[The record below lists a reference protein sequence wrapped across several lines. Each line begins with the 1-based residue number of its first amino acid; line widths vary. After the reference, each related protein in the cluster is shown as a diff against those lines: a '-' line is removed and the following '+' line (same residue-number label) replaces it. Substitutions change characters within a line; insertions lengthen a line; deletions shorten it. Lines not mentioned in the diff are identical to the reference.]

1 MAENRSLS
9 SSEQYIKKS
18 NRRLVFAGLGLFL
31 LVFFIWMFTASEQQ
45 HVIPQQPRDFTSD
58 DFIGYNDP
66 SKTADTLSSGKGRLV
81 SNPAQVDMNNVVL
94 GSKAEALIVLTAEN
108 APILFQGYELAETQQ
123 DGFTIESGC
132 TAGRRIEKG
141 ASCNVKV
148 LWNPVELRQIQ
159 NILNIRW
166 RLDDGA
172 TYGEDTTSIRIS
184 AQSTDSKD
192 CVICETVAEDAKKKP
207 RMGMMLNGQLAEID
221 DDGNISLGGKN
232 YRVDANG
239 NLLDENGNPTGMKL
253 IDGKLYD
260 ANGNLIG
267 TVGADGYIRDA
278 NGNIIGRI
286 NPDGSVT
293 LFGQKGRVTENG
305 IIVDENGN
313 IIGVAEPERIP
324 LDMNSKIIGTISKTQ
339 DVIDTNGETVGR
351 LLGDGTIVSPSLEII
366 GAAIP
371 VLSVMDDYGNVIG
384 KLTMDGAVVDA
395 SNSAIGRPMVDGTI
409 VDLGGTP
416 IGTLRPWGLVSDFM
430 GHVIGAVLPDG
441 NVMGQ
446 SNSNIARISPTGI
459 AIDATG
465 ELVGGVI
472 PQGAAVGAGCASLG
486 KALQNGVVKD
496 AFDQTIGRV
505 LPDGAIVDDNY
516 NEVGSV
522 ITQGLIINEKG
533 TVLGFVNSE
542 GKAVDSKGTVIGCV
556 NPDGTVSAGKKFIGA
571 IMKKGRV
578 IGHGCTVLGSVY
590 PNGSVVSQTSGV
602 VGKVLADRYVI
613 NSDNRIVGVVIPR
626 GTAIAEGCRLL
637 GLISLNGRVLD
648 TTSTDIGCVTMEGDV
663 VNNENK
669 VIGAVNKRG
678 IVVDKNGNVIGRTRM
693 DGKVFNKDG
702 KVIGCVNPDGTVTDL
717 DGNII
722 GTVIP
727 TGDSAFGAGTGGSSA
742 IGGGVIL
749 DANGNPTDWTI
760 VGNEVF
766 DKNGNKIGTLN
777 EKGWIVDE
785 NGNIVG
791 FIPPD
796 GVIFSPEGAVL
807 GRYSRSTGVAVNMAG
822 ERFAKILPDYTAIS
836 GDKNEIVGA
845 LIADK
850 TTFVTQDGTILG
862 TLRVDGSLTD
872 DAGNVMG
879 AIRADG
885 SVVDKDGNV
894 IGSKVLKGTVF
905 SATGDIV
912 GSVNDKAEVLSAA
925 KTVIGKIYGNGLAVS
940 NNGAVLGAV
949 MSDMTL
955 AIGAE
960 GYIGTVSVN
969 GDVADKNGRS
979 IGKVSPF
986 GLVLGA
992 NGELLGKTLRV
1003 GPYVDMTGRVIG
1015 WTSFN
1020 GELNDTTGRPA
1031 GQILMNGTA
1040 LNKNAQVIGTL
1051 VPRGITVN
1059 TKGLFAG
1066 TIAPNAR
1073 VMGAKNAVVGSVK
1086 ASPYFYDVEQK
1097 IAGQHLNAGVAL
1109 DVNGN
1114 LIGWTRYDGT
1124 VVNADRPVG
1133 LVALDGYIYAQ
1144 NGTIIGFYVP
1154 FGTPAINDSGKSFGF
1169 MGLNGLVINAG
1180 GEVLG
1185 KAISPTS
1192 VVQNGKLVGR
1202 LLKDTNSVT
1211 NFHGTVIGQVSPNG
1225 TVTNIQD
1232 AKPFGSVSMNG
1243 FAMNLTKQVVGGLT
1257 LMGTPLSEALTII
1270 GQEFWDGTVLNDGKS
1285 IGKVGATQI
1294 VFDLSNRIIGFA
1306 GLSSPFIGRD
1316 GNVIST
1322 AEGTS
1327 AITNATGATIAN
1339 QMPFGSAL
1347 TAETLWAGGSMPTGT
1362 VVTDDGFDI
1371 GVVAADGAILN
1382 AQEITGRIL
1391 PDGTAAGIVE
1401 RMTYTTMPYVGA
1413 VVRQG
1418 VPVHFKGMVLG
1429 RTTTDGGVLDA
1440 TDKRTNKIL
1449 DDGTI
1454 LGTTDPLDGIV
1465 VPFGSANNHNGDTLG
1480 MLSGDGMVVTVGGT
1494 VKGKIATNG
1503 TVKGN
1508 HVLKIEG
1515 AMVPQGLATNGCRVI
1530 GQTTPA
1536 GQLVD
1541 GRGSIV
1547 GHISI
1552 DKKAMN
1558 KSGETIGQITPIGSV
1573 LSTDGSFIGRSM
1585 SDATVVDTR
1594 GNNVGCVNA
1603 DASVV
1608 DNTGAVLGCVL
1619 QRGPIISKDGL
1630 MIGRSKFDG
1639 TIMSASN
1646 AVIGKVGGDCKVAY
1660 DMDGNVIG
1668 RVVSPDEE
1676 LIYNDDG
1683 TIAGTFNRGGEY
1695 RDPAGNHIFTVKPNG
1710 DIIDPKTGK
1719 VIARLGED
1727 GVLRT
1732 PDGKPIDDATF
1743 LKGYQGVYDADGNL
1757 LYYITPDGKIIDPK
1771 TGEIIG
1777 YIKDGVAYDKNGN
1790 PLFRV
1795 NPDGTVT
1802 DMNGNVIG
1810 YIKDGDL
1817 FGTVSGC
1824 DILNLDGTKIASIMA
1839 DGSII
1844 DLNGEVYATVLGDG
1858 TLLNKNNVPFGSI
1871 AGTNI
1876 RLDRCGIKSGAGLGA
1891 GGMGS
1896 GATGRRIFI
1905 GNKAF
1910 GITSNGSLVAEDGTV
1925 VGYMGQDGRP
1935 YSLDNRLLTGVD
1947 GTGRTRPNTSPK
1959 MTVSP
1964 EQLEQ
1969 MQQLLAQKRQGM
1981 RGGIKNA
1988 IRPEGRLLAKARKKQ
2003 DKDWGL
2009 PRIVSSWPVK
2019 MTNMILKDKAIPAVL
2034 VRSID
2039 SRFKDVPATA
2049 IVERHI
2055 YSEEGRNIII
2065 PAGSRL
2071 IGKLSGSP
2079 GTNHVAKMEL
2089 SWERLIRPDG
2099 GAFSFQGTSGDAQ
2112 GRGGVAAYLD
2122 EQLLAKYGKPILS
2135 SVVTSAI
2142 SYMVASD
2149 DPISTTE
2156 GGTVTQSDRS
2166 KAADDARESFTDNMD
2181 QIFQQ
2186 LIDEAT
2192 QTPPVVFVPAGTRI
2206 TVFSNEDLWLRSEDD
2221 DEQEYE
2227 EQFGADS
2234 KDAKG
2239 VGTTNWVDKRGTTA
2253 EQIASGGTMGNAAE
2267 DVYYDPEMDG
2277 YTDGHSNDYS
2287 GGGYATFDQAAYED
2301 ALNASRGAL
2310 YTPEDGVIDQQQ
2322 FMSGVQQIENNT
2334 PAQTDL
2340 TNRISRPV
2348 LPKTKKSANMF

>member
-31 LVFFIWMFTASEQQ
+31 LVFFIWIFTASEKQE
-45 HVIPQQPRDFTSD
+45 VIPQQPRDFTSD
-58 DFIGYNDP
+58 DFVGFNDP
-66 SKTADTLSSGKGRLV
+66 NKGADALSSGKGRLV
-81 SNPAQVDMNNVVL
+81 SNPAQVEMNNVVL

-132 TAGRRIEKG
+132 TPGGRIETG

-159 NILNIRW
+159 NILNVRW

-172 TYGEDTTSIRIS
+172 TYHEDTTSIRIS

-207 RMGMMLNGQLAEID
+207 RMGMLLDGQLAEID
-221 DDGNISLGGKN
+221 EDGNITLGDKT
-232 YRVDANG
+232 YRVDA
-239 NLLDENGNPTGMKL
+239 
-253 IDGKLYD
+253 
-260 ANGNLIG
+260 
-267 TVGADGYIRDA
+267 
-278 NGNIIGRI
+278 
-286 NPDGSVT
+286 
-293 LFGQKGRVTENG
+293 NG

-313 IIGVAEPERIP
+313 IVGVVEPERIP
-324 LDMNSKIIGTISKTQ
+324 LDMTSQIIGTISPTQ
-339 DVIDTNGETVGR
+339 DVVNANGETVGR
-351 LLGDGTIVSPSLEII
+351 LLGDGTIVSPTLDII
-366 GAAIP
+366 GSAVP

-384 KLTMDGAVVDA
+384 KLITDGTVVDA
-395 SNSAIGRPMVDGTI
+395 SNTVIGRPLVDGTI

-416 IGTLRPWGLVSDFM
+416 IGSLRPWGLVSDFM
-430 GHVIGAVLPDG
+430 GHIIGAVLPDG
-441 NVMGQ
+441 NVLGQ
-446 SNSNIARISPTGI
+446 NNSNIARISPTGI
-459 AIDATG
+459 AVDATG
-465 ELVGGVI
+465 ELIGGVI

-486 KALQNGVVKD
+486 KALQNGIVKD
-496 AFDQTIGRV
+496 SFDQTIGKI
-505 LPDGAIVDDNY
+505 LPDGAIVDDAY
-516 NEVGSV
+516 NEIGSI

-533 TVLGFVNSE
+533 NILGFVNSE
-542 GKAVDSKGTVIGCV
+542 GKAVDSKGSVIGCV

-571 IMKKGRV
+571 VMKKGRV

-590 PNGSVVSQTSGV
+590 PNGSVMSQTAGV
-602 VGKVLADRYVI
+602 VGKVLADRYVT
-613 NSDNRIVGVVIPR
+613 NEGRIVGVVIPK

-637 GLISLNGRVLD
+637 GLISINGRVLD
-648 TTSTDIGCVTMEGDV
+648 TTGTDIGCVTMEGDV
-663 VNNENK
+663 VNAENK
-669 VIGAVNKRG
+669 VVGAINKRG
-678 IVVDKNGNVIGRTRM
+678 VVVDKNGNVIGRTRM
-693 DGKVFNKDG
+693 DGKVIDKDG
-702 KVIGCVNPDGTVTDL
+702 KIIGCVNPDGTVTDL
-717 DGNII
+717 DGNVI

-727 TGDSAFGAGTGGSSA
+727 TGDSTFGAGTGGGSS

-796 GVIFSPEGAVL
+796 GVIFSPEGSVL

-850 TTFVTQDGTILG
+850 TKFITLDGAPLG

-872 DAGNVMG
+872 EAGNVMG

-912 GSVNDKAEVLSAA
+912 GSVNDNAEVLSAA
-925 KTVIGKIYGNGLAVS
+925 KTVVGKVLGNGLAIS

-969 GDVADKNGRS
+969 GDVTDKNGRS

-1003 GPYVDMTGRVIG
+1003 GPYVDMTGHVIG

-1020 GELNDTTGRPA
+1020 GELNDTNGRSA

-1040 LNKNAQVIGTL
+1040 LNKNAQVVGTL
-1051 VPRGITVN
+1051 VARGITVN

-1097 IAGQHLNAGVAL
+1097 IAGQHLTAGVAL

-1124 VVNADRPVG
+1124 VVNAERPVG
-1133 LVALDGYIYAQ
+1133 LVSLDGYIYAQ

-1154 FGTPAINDSGKSFGF
+1154 FGTPAVNDSGKSFGF
-1169 MGLNGLVINAG
+1169 MGLNGLIINAG

-1185 KAISPTS
+1185 KAISPVS

-1202 LLKDTNSVT
+1202 LLKDTNSVS
-1211 NFHGTVIGQVSPNG
+1211 NFSGAVIGQISPNG
-1225 TVTNIQD
+1225 TITNIQD
-1232 AKPFGSVSMNG
+1232 AKPFGSVAMNG

-1257 LMGTPLSEALTII
+1257 LMGTPISETLAIL
-1270 GQEFWDGTVLNDGKS
+1270 GQEFWDGSVLNDGKTV
-1285 IGKVGATQI
+1285 GKVGATQT
-1294 VFDLSNRIIGFA
+1294 VFDLSNHIIGFISKPTA
-1306 GLSSPFIGRD
+1306 FIGRD
-1316 GNVIST
+1316 GNVIGSG
-1322 AEGTS
+1322 EGTS
-1327 AITNATGATIAN
+1327 AVVNVNGTNVAN

-1347 TAETLWAGGSMPTGT
+1347 TAETLWAGGTMPTGT

-1371 GVVAADGAILN
+1371 GVIAADGAILN

-1413 VVRQG
+1413 IVRQG
-1418 VPVHFKGMVLG
+1418 VPVHFKGTVLG
-1429 RTTTDGGVLDA
+1429 RTTMDGGVLDA
-1440 TDKRTNKIL
+1440 TDKRSHKIL

-1454 LGTTDPLDGIV
+1454 LGATEPLDGIV
-1465 VPFGSANNHNGDTLG
+1465 VPFGPAINHNGDTLG
-1480 MLSGDGMVVTVGGT
+1480 MLNGDGMVITAGGT
-1494 VKGKIATNG
+1494 VKGKIASNG
-1503 TVKGN
+1503 AVKGN

-1530 GQTTPA
+1530 GQTTHS

-1541 GRGSIV
+1541 GRGSVV
-1547 GHISI
+1547 GHILV

-1573 LSTDGSFIGRSM
+1573 LSTDGSFIGRSLA
-1585 SDATVVDTR
+1585 DATVVDMR
-1594 GNNVGCVNA
+1594 GNNVGCVSTN
-1603 DASVV
+1603 ASVI
-1608 DNTGAVLGCVL
+1608 DNTGAVMGCVL
-1619 QRGPIISKDGL
+1619 QRGPIISKDGV

-1639 TIMSASN
+1639 TIVNASN

-1676 LIYNDDG
+1676 IIYNDDG

-1695 RDPAGNHIFTVKPNG
+1695 RNPAGDHIFTVKPNG

-1727 GVLRT
+1727 GILRT

-1743 LKGYQGVYDADGNL
+1743 LKGYQGIYDADGNL

-1771 TGEIIG
+1771 TGEVIG
-1777 YIKDGVAYDKNGN
+1777 YVKDDIGYDKDGN
-1790 PLFRV
+1790 PIFRI

-1802 DMNGNVIG
+1802 DMNGNLIG
-1810 YIKDGDL
+1810 YLKDGDL
-1817 FGTVSGC
+1817 FGAVSGC

-1844 DLNGEVYATVLGDG
+1844 DLNGELYATILGDG
-1858 TLLNKNNVPFGSI
+1858 TLLNKNNIPFGSI

-1876 RLDRCGIKSGAGLGA
+1876 RLDRCGIKSGIGSGI

-1896 GATGRRIFI
+1896 GTTGRRIFI

-1988 IRPEGRLLAKARKKQ
+1988 IRPEGRVLARAKKKQ

-2039 SRFKDVPATA
+2039 SRYKDVPATA

-2071 IGKLSGSP
+2071 IGKMSGSP

-2089 SWERLIRPDG
+2089 TWERLIRPDG

-2142 SYMVASD
+2142 SYLVASD
-2149 DPISTTE
+2149 DPVTTTE
-2156 GGTVTQSDRS
+2156 GGTTTQSDRS

-2227 EQFGADS
+2227 EQFG
-2234 KDAKG
+2234 KDTKEAKKTG
-2239 VGTTNWVDKRGTTA
+2239 SASWIDKRGTPA
-2253 EQIASGGTMGNAAE
+2253 EQIAAGGTMGNAAE
-2267 DVYYDPEMDG
+2267 DVYYDPVMSGD
-2277 YTDGHSNDYS
+2277 SN
-2287 GGGYATFDQAAYED
+2287 GYADEYNTGTYPTMDQTAYEE
-2301 ALNASRGAL
+2301 AMAASGTL
-2310 YTPEDGVIDQQQ
+2310 YSPEDGVIDQNQ
-2322 FMSGVQQIENNT
+2322 FMSGVEQIQNNT
-2334 PAQTDL
+2334 PKPVDL